1 MGSGTTEVSSLMF
14 LLDPH
19 DSLLQVGSA
28 YLQSGVRHILLT
40 KADSCSRC
48 MFISQKNSF
57 YLNLISLI
65 HRAGFILSLAHLGI
79 FISLRSAIFTL
90 HFSFFA
96 GMSVVFVGD
105 GESKDNL
112 HLFDQER
119 YISALFTDDS

>member
-1 MGSGTTEVSSLMF
+1 
-14 LLDPH
+14 
-19 DSLLQVGSA
+19 
-28 YLQSGVRHILLT
+28 
-40 KADSCSRC
+40 
-48 MFISQKNSF
+48 MFISRKNSF
-57 YLNLISLI
+57 HFNLISLI

-79 FISLRSAIFTL
+79 SISLRSAIFKL
-90 HFSFFA
+90 HFFLIFIA

>member
-1 MGSGTTEVSSLMF
+1 
-14 LLDPH
+14 
-19 DSLLQVGSA
+19 
-28 YLQSGVRHILLT
+28 LT
-40 KADSCSRC
+40 KLISTESARLSASGWIRIFAVRCAAHFVDKSRQLQQVHVHFPEE
-48 MFISQKNSF
+48 FIF
-57 YLNLISLI
+57 PFNLISLI

-79 FISLRSAIFTL
+79 SISFRSAIFKL
-90 HFSFFA
+90 HFFLIFIA

>member
-1 MGSGTTEVSSLMF
+1 MHVHFPE
-14 LLDPH
+14 
-19 DSLLQVGSA
+19 
-28 YLQSGVRHILLT
+28 
-40 KADSCSRC
+40 
-48 MFISQKNSF
+48 NSF

-65 HRAGFILSLAHLGI
+65 YRAGFILSLAHLGI
-79 FISLRSAIFTL
+79 FISLRSAIFAL